1 MKDDTPHQLVAK
13 TPDPDQERW
22 LSKDEILKL
31 FPSITERQLKYWRDN
46 DKIEFKTIRQRS
58 YYLESSV
65 RVQVEKLKTAKPYSR
80 IINLLE
86 LRTIDPPIAI
96 LIVAAG
102 CLFMDDFSFTDP
114 WLFWITKNWPSVELI
129 IIALGWYLV
138 RWIKNIRKRYLEKK
152 G

>member
-1 MKDDTPHQLVAK
+1 MKDDTPDQPLAE
-13 TPDPDQERW
+13 TPDAGQEQW
-22 LSKDEILKL
+22 LSRDEILEL
-31 FPSITERQLKYWRDN
+31 FPSVTERQLKYWRDN
-46 DKIEFKTIRQRS
+46 DKIEFKTIRKRS

-102 CLFMDDFSFTDP
+102 FLFMNDFSFKDP
-114 WLFWITKNWPSVELI
+114 WQAWFFKNWTSIELI
-129 IIALGWYLV
+129 TIALGWYLV
-138 RWIKNIRKRYLEKK
+138 RWIRNTRKRYQEKK